1 MRRLLPLLTLCC
13 LWLAVL
19 SVRAEHVPE
28 QWLDNWPQWRGPLAN
43 GTAPKGDPPVKWDEQ
58 TNLQWKT
65 PIPGKG
71 SATPIIWGDRV
82 FIVTAIDTGR
92 EADPRDLPKPD
103 ERFEKKTKAPQ
114 TYYQFVVYCLDRNTG
129 KVRWQRIATEQV
141 PHEGHHPTHSYAAG
155 SPTTDGKYLYVSFGS
170 RGIYCYD
177 LDGKLQ
183 WSRDFGKMSTRLGW
197 GEAVTPVLHGDT
209 LIVNWDQEA
218 DSFITALD
226 ARTGATRWKT
236 PREEVTT
243 WTTPLVVEYQGRTQ
257 VIVNATNRVRSY
269 DLATGAELWQCGG
282 QTVNP
287 IPSAIR
293 YGDHVICMSGYRG
306 SAALSIALDSKGDV
320 TKSDKIA
327 WHHDRGTPYVPSP
340 LVVGDRLYFTQTNEP
355 LLTCLDAKTGK
366 PILDRV
372 RLANLSSLY
381 ASPVCAADRIYL
393 PDRDG
398 NTLVFKK
405 TDKLEILA
413 INRLG
418 ETIDASPAVVGK
430 QLFLRGEKHVFCIA
444 AN

>member
-1 MRRLLPLLTLCC
+1 
-13 LWLAVL
+13 
-19 SVRAEHVPE
+19 
-28 QWLDNWPQWRGPLAN
+28 
-43 GTAPKGDPPVKWDEQ
+43 
-58 TNLQWKT
+58 
-65 PIPGKG
+65 
-71 SATPIIWGDRV
+71 
-82 FIVTAIDTGR
+82 
-92 EADPRDLPKPD
+92 
-103 ERFEKKTKAPQ
+103 
-114 TYYQFVVYCLDRNTG
+114 
-129 KVRWQRIATEQV
+129 
-141 PHEGHHPTHSYAAG
+141 
-155 SPTTDGKYLYVSFGS
+155 
-170 RGIYCYD
+170 
-177 LDGKLQ
+177 
-183 WSRDFGKMSTRLGW
+183 RDFGKMSTRLGW

-269 DLATGAELWQCGG
+269 DLATGEELWQCGG

-287 IPSAIR
+287 IPSALR
-293 YGDHVICMSGYRG
+293 YGDHVICMSGYKG
-306 SAALSIALDSKGDV
+306 SAAVSIALDSKGDV

-340 LVVGDRLYFTQTNEP
+340 LLVGDRLYFTQTNEP

-372 RLANLSSLY
+372 RLTSLSSLY

-393 PDRDG
+393 PDQNG

-405 TDKLEILA
+405 GDKLEILA

-444 AN
+444 AK